1 MKIGRWSLTLCLVGV
16 VLTPQAQGVVEQ
28 IQVFYER
35 TKDIKGQFSQRV
47 ELAMGQVE
55 EARGAF
61 YLKRPGM
68 MRWEYERPERHRL
81 V

>member
-61 YLKRPGM
+61 ISNARG
-68 MRWEYERPERHRL
+68 
-81 V
+81 